1 MIRENFWEFL
11 IVACN
16 SSPLV
21 VKFGNARDTTTY
33 DLQMKSRLIEISRRD
48 VGKMIS
54 VARDRPVKERLCY
67 ETNGDAVDSW

>member
-11 IVACN
+11 IVAC
-16 SSPLV
+16 PLV
-21 VKFGNARDTTTY
+21 VKFGNARDTTTH

-54 VARDRPVKERLCY
+54 VARDRAVKEPLCY

>member
-1 MIRENFWEFL
+1 M
-11 IVACN
+11 
-16 SSPLV
+16 

-54 VARDRPVKERLCY
+54 VARDRAVKEPLCY